1 MFVPPVEQLTVSYIK
16 RKEMLSN
23 TNNVNITL
31 GGETVSVT
39 RRKLTDLVQASIV
52 YPKFKSVRDKEI
64 KEATINFSY
73 QCRDDSCQ
81 FSPVVQQILAST
93 LAESKG
99 VREISAIIVKELE
112 NLPTAPSTAGFIIQ
126 SGGSSMIYLENKMMK
141 PTDVDNVGF
150 IDITEVRRRLIHE
163 HLSQQENKHHLVTA
177 LIGGTVGASF
187 TAFVLLGAL
196 KLARKL

>member
-1 MFVPPVEQLTVSYIK
+1 
-16 RKEMLSN
+16 MLSN

-73 QCRDDSCQ
+73 HCRDDSCQ

-126 SGGSSMIYLENKMMK
+126 SGGSSMIYLEKKMMK
-141 PTDVDNVGF
+141 PTDADNVGF

-163 HLSQQENKHHLVTA
+163 HLSQQENKHLGTA

>member
-1 MFVPPVEQLTVSYIK
+1 MF
-16 RKEMLSN
+16 SN
-23 TNNVNITL
+23 TNNVNITV

-39 RRKLTDLVQASIV
+39 SRKLTDLVQASIV
-52 YPKFKSVRDKEI
+52 YPKFKSVCNKEI
-64 KEATINFSY
+64 KEATIHFSY
-73 QCRDDSCQ
+73 QCKDASCQ
-81 FSPVVQQILAST
+81 FSPVVQQILVST

-99 VREISAIIVKELE
+99 VREISATIVKELE
-112 NLPTAPSTAGFIIQ
+112 NVPTAPTTAGFIIQ
-126 SGGSSMIYLENKMMK
+126 SGGSSVIYLENKMMK
-141 PTDVDNVGF
+141 PTGEDNVGV

-163 HLSQQENKHHLVTA
+163 HLSQQENKNHLGTA